1 MRLLYDGST
10 SDLRVSVEID
20 QRQLERVNTV
30 LKTAP
35 EKALLIYRRAF
46 QRGLGAVRTQA
57 SKEIRARYDIPA
69 QNLEPNQTIRQKL
82 DVGSDGVVGEILFA
96 GGKIPLYRFHPSPK
110 NRRYT
115 TRFVNGIGGWRVT
128 TDVSAADNRGQMLRR
143 TTAFI
148 ATFSNGHTGIFERTG
163 DWTNKDDS
171 GNKTKASKP
180 AIRELWGYS
189 VADML
194 NYGPVID
201 ALQDRAEEVVSKRVD
216 HELLRALDEM
226 AQGK

>member
-1 MRLLYDGST
+1 MRLSNNSYT
-10 SDLRVSVEID
+10 SALGVSVEID
-20 QRQLERVNTV
+20 QRQLERVNTL
-30 LKTAP
+30 LKSAP

-143 TTAFI
+143 STGFI
-148 ATFSNGHTGIFERTG
+148 ATFQSGHTGIFMRTG
-163 DWTNKDDS
+163 EKTVGGKD
-171 GNKTKASKP
+171 KLK
-180 AIRELWGYS
+180 EYYGYS

-201 ALQDRAEEVVSKRVD
+201 ALQDRAEEVVSARVD

>member
-1 MRLLYDGST
+1 MRLSNSSYT
-10 SDLRVSVEID
+10 SALGVSVEID
-20 QRQLERVNTV
+20 QRQLERVNTL
-30 LKTAP
+30 LKAAP

-143 TTAFI
+143 SAGFI
-148 ATFSNGHTGIFERTG
+148 ATFQSGHTGIFMRTG
-163 DWTNKDDS
+163 EKTASGKD
-171 GNKTKASKP
+171 KLK
-180 AIRELWGYS
+180 EYYGYS

-194 NYGPVID
+194 DYGPVID
-201 ALQDRAEEVVSKRVD
+201 ALQDRAEEVVSARVD